1 MNLHADDISINTF
14 IGPGSVISGDIRGNG
29 FMRVD
34 GDIDGNLETN
44 GSIIISEKARIR
56 GNVTSKA
63 AIIGGIGI
71 SDVCASES
79 VRLLTSSAVIG
90 DIVTRRIQ
98 IEDKVIFQG
107 HCIAVDDESSFNEK
121 TERFL
126 DEKAVRSKVIH

>member
-63 AIIGGIGI
+63 AIIGGIVIG
-71 SDVCASES
+71 DVCASES
-79 VRLLTSSAVIG
+79 VRLLTSSAIIG

-107 HCIAVDDESSFNEK
+107 HCIAVDDEPSFNEK